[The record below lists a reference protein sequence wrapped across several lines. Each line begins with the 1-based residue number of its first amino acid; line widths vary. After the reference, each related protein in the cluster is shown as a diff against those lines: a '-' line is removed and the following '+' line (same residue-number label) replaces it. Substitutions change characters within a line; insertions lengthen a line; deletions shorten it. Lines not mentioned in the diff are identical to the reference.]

1 MNARFDD
8 EIEVIILTGS
18 GSKFFCAGADI
29 GMLQGVTPSFKY
41 QFCLHAN
48 ETLLRLE
55 HSSKVVIA
63 AINGHCVG
71 GGLEVAMACDLR
83 VAVSGKYKLGLPE
96 MKLGVLPGTGGT
108 ARLTR
113 LVGKTAAMDMML
125 YSDMFGPEAALEKGL
140 VSRVFEAADVD
151 DFQAQVLAMAQ
162 NLTSPNQA
170 GLAAGLIKRSVQSGA
185 DLGLEQHLALEREL
199 QQRLF
204 TSQDAREGMAAFQ
217 EKRPPEFKGR

>member
-1 MNARFDD
+1 
-8 EIEVIILTGS
+8 
-18 GSKFFCAGADI
+18 
-29 GMLQGVTPSFKY
+29 ML
-41 QFCLHAN
+41 H
-48 ETLLRLE
+48 
-55 HSSKVVIA
+55 
-63 AINGHCVG
+63 
-71 GGLEVAMACDLR
+71 
-83 VAVSGKYKLGLPE
+83 
-96 MKLGVLPGTGGT
+96 
-108 ARLTR
+108 
-113 LVGKTAAMDMML
+113 
-125 YSDMFGPEAALEKGL
+125 SDMFGPEAALEKGL